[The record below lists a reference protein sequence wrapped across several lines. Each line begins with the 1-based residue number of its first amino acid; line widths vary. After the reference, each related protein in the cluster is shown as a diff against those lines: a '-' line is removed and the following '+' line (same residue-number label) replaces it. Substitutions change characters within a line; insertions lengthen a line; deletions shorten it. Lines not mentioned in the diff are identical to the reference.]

1 MANIECVIFD
11 WAGTTVDYGCFA
23 PVHAFMEVFRAY
35 GMEPTMEETRKP
47 MGMLKRDHIKTML
60 GMPNIKAKWL
70 EKHGRPVTDADID
83 AMHDRF
89 EEILLESL
97 GKFTTPKPH
106 TVETVNQLREKGI
119 KIGSTTGYNDIMME
133 IVTKGAKE
141 QGYAPDFWIT
151 PNSVFNCGRPYPYM
165 IFRNMEEL
173 KVSHVKHCV
182 KVGDTVS
189 DIKEAVHAGVWA
201 VGVVEGSSELGFTEE
216 EYNAL
221 SESERQ
227 KEIKRVTESFQQAGA
242 DFVIAN
248 LSELPSLLETI

>member
-1 MANIECVIFD
+1 MARIECVIFD

-60 GMPNIKAKWL
+60 EMPNIKAKWF

-97 GKFTTPKPH
+97 SKFTTPKPY
-106 TVETVNQLREKGI
+106 TIETVNLLREKGI

-133 IVTKGAKE
+133 IVTKQAEKN
-141 QGYAPDFWIT
+141 GYKPDTWFS
-151 PNSVFNCGRPYPYM
+151 PDSVNLKGRPYPYM
-165 IFRNMEEL
+165 IFQNIRALEIKSVENVL
-173 KVSHVKHCV
+173 
-182 KVGDTVS
+182 KVGDTIS
-189 DIKEAVHAGVWA
+189 DIKEGKNAGVLTI
-201 VGVVEGSSELGFTEE
+201 GVIEGSSEMGLSKE
-216 EYNAL
+216 EYKAMT
-221 SESERQ
+221 
-227 KEIKRVTESFQQAGA
+227 KEEQEAKCEKVKTAFIEAGA
-242 DFVIAN
+242 DDVILN
-248 LSELPSLLETI
+248 MSELNTYIDNL